1 MGGGQCELSSLDTV
15 QVVFSFAIFD
25 DNVHDSVI
33 FLFYICLYT
42 QHDND
47 RLPVIPDRLDK

>member
-1 MGGGQCELSSLDTV
+1 VGGGQCELSSLDTV

-33 FLFYICLYT
+33 FYFISACIPSMIMI
-42 QHDND
+42 